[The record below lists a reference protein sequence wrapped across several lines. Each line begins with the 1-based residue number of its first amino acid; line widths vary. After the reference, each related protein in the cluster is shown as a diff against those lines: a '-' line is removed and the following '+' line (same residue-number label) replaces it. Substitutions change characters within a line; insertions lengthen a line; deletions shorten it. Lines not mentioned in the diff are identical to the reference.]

1 MPLLLGPLVAW
12 IGSVA
17 GRFVT
22 DSLLKFAAYKLLAFT
37 IITVT
42 LPVVLKNI
50 INWFF
55 KTIFDV
61 ISANM
66 PTYHLQD
73 VSFQLTGL
81 LGWLCEQMMIPDC
94 LSILAAAMAFKM
106 VLKLIPFIG

>member
-12 IGSVA
+12 LGSVA
-17 GRFVT
+17 ARFVT
-22 DSLLKFAAYKLLAFT
+22 DSVIKFAAYKLLAFT
-37 IITVT
+37 LITVT
-42 LPVVLKNI
+42 LPVVLKNT

-66 PTYHLQD
+66 PSDSLQD

-81 LGWLCEQMMIPDC
+81 LGWFCEILMIPDC